1 MSDLDNIEM
10 LNMEPDNLEAVYD
23 FMLRITPEA
32 SVDLD
37 ELAEAMLDTED
48 VVTIA
53 WTPENSIAGLIWYTT
68 WDVDGIGVHIVA
80 VAEKW
85 RRKGLGTR
93 LLNLVDPA
101 MNDVR
106 YTMFSVKEDAYEA
119 LGFLMKG
126 GYKVARTFKVGE
138 DTMYVVKK
146 EAIKP
151 KKLELHNRLKWR
163 MM

>member
-1 MSDLDNIEM
+1 MSDLDNIEI
-10 LNMEPDNLEAVYD
+10 LNMEPANLEAVHD

-32 SVDLD
+32 SVSLE
-37 ELAEAMLDTED
+37 ELADAMFDEEDT
-48 VVTIA
+48 VIIA
-53 WTPENSIAGLIWYTT
+53 WTPEKSIAGLIWYTT

-93 LLNLVDPA
+93 LLNMVDPL
-101 MNDVR
+101 MYGVR
-106 YTMFSVKEDAYEA
+106 YTMFSIKEEAYEA
-119 LGFLMKG
+119 LGFLMKC
-126 GYKVARTFKVGE
+126 GYKVARQFKVGE
-138 DTMYVVKK
+138 DIMYVVKK

-151 KKLELHNRLKWR
+151 KKLELHDRLKWR

>member
-1 MSDLDNIEM
+1 MSELDNIEM
-10 LNMEPDNLEAVYD
+10 LEMEPESLEAVYD

-32 SVDLD
+32 NVGLE
-37 ELAEAMLDTED
+37 ELAEAMMDTED
-48 VVTIA
+48 TVIIA

-80 VAEKW
+80 VSEKW
-85 RRKGLGTR
+85 RRKGLGSR

-101 MNDVR
+101 MYGVR
-106 YTMFSVKEDAYEA
+106 YTMFSIKEDAYES
-119 LGFLMKG
+119 LGFLMKC
-126 GYKVARTFKVGE
+126 GYKVTKSFKVGE

-146 EAIKP
+146 EEIKA